1 MAVVIAPEPFESE
14 DARALTSRS
23 VAEMRAVYR
32 IEEDFTDVEP
42 HEFYPPDGVFLVA
55 REGTNP
61 IACGGMRRFDE
72 RSAEVKRMYTDPAWR
87 GRGVAR
93 LMLEQLEACA
103 RDAGYARVV
112 LETGTLQPHAVALY
126 RSLGYRDMPCWGA
139 YADDPTSVCFERE
152 LTGEV

>member
-1 MAVVIAPEPFESE
+1 MAIVIAPEPFDSE
-14 DARALTSRS
+14 DARAMTSRS

-42 HEFYPPDGVFLVA
+42 HEFEPPDGVFLVA
-55 REGTNP
+55 REEASAIG
-61 IACGGMRRFDE
+61 CGGIRRFDQ
-72 RSAEVKRMYTDPAWR
+72 RTAEVKRMYTDPAWR

-93 LMLEQLEACA
+93 AMLEQLEASA
-103 RDAGYARVV
+103 RDAGYARLV

-126 RSLGYRDMPCWGA
+126 RSLGYRDMPCWGE
-139 YADDPTSVCFERE
+139 YANDPTSICFERD